1 MVSLIKNAF
10 YKTAGKAALSWAEL
24 EKVLLDIENT
34 LNNRPLTHV
43 EDDLEYSI
51 LTTNTLVT
59 VQNLM
64 LPNLMD
70 LEKENKY
77 LCKRFKYIRKC
88 KETAW
93 LRWRKEY
100 IKSLRERHNMKTK
113 DPMSFQNLGK

>member
-34 LNNRPLTHV
+34 LNNRPLTHD

-59 VQNLM
+59 VQNLI
-64 LPNLMD
+64 LPNKN

-100 IKSLRERHNMKTK
+100 IKSFRERHNMKTK